1 MSITIKRSVDI
12 EDAVRIAL
20 SEHMTAYCNPL
31 PARYALP
38 FVRVSGAGGTSR
50 DAIDSFVVALEGYAD
65 NEAEACEIT
74 RNAVGV
80 LKYAAGHGDP
90 VIRYVE
96 ENTHA
101 QLFNDPIRPDLS
113 RYRTTVVVVAHIE
126 EATI

>member
-12 EDAVRIAL
+12 EDAVRLAL
-20 SEHMTAYCNPL
+20 SGHMTAYCNPL
-31 PARYALP
+31 PASYSLP
-38 FVRVSGAGGTSR
+38 FIRVSGAGGTTR
-50 DAIDSFVVALEGYAD
+50 NTIDSFLVALEGYAD

-80 LKYAAGHGDP
+80 LKYASATDP

-96 ENTHA
+96 ENTQA

>member
-12 EDAVRIAL
+12 EDVVRAAL
-20 SEHMTAYCNPL
+20 AEYMTAYCNPL
-31 PARYALP
+31 PAQYSLP
-38 FVRVSGAGGTSR
+38 LVRVSGAGGSTK
-50 DAIDSFVVALEGYAD
+50 DTIDSFVVALDGYAD

-80 LKYAAGHGDP
+80 LKYAAATDP

-96 ENTHA
+96 ENTKA
-101 QLFNDPIRPDLS
+101 QLFNDPLRPDLS
-113 RYRTTVVVVAHIE
+113 RYRTTVIVVAHIE

>member
-1 MSITIKRSVDI
+1 MNITIERSVDI
-12 EDAVRIAL
+12 EDVVRSAL
-20 SEHMTAYCNPL
+20 SAYMNAYCNPL
-31 PARYALP
+31 PANFSVP
-38 FVRVSGAGGTSR
+38 CVRVSGAGGSTK
-50 DAIDSFVVALEGYAD
+50 DTIDSFVVALEGYAD

-80 LKYAAGHGDP
+80 LKYAAATDS

-113 RYRTTVVVVAHIE
+113 RYRTTVIVVAHIE
-126 EATI
+126 ETTI

>member
-12 EDAVRIAL
+12 EDAVRLAL
-20 SEHMTAYCNPL
+20 SPHMNAYCNPL
-31 PARYALP
+31 PASYSLP
-38 FVRVSGAGGTSR
+38 FVRVSGAGGTSK
-50 DAIDSFVVALEGYAD
+50 DTIDSFLVALEGYAE

-80 LKYAAGHGDP
+80 LKHACATDP
-90 VIRYVE
+90 TIRYVE

-113 RYRTTVVVVAHIE
+113 RYRTTVIVVAHIE

>member
-1 MSITIKRSVDI
+1 MSITINRSADI
-12 EDAVRIAL
+12 EDAVRLAL
-20 SEHMTAYCNPL
+20 SEHMTAYCNQL
-31 PARYALP
+31 PASFSVP
-38 FVRVSGAGGTSR
+38 CIRVSGAGGSTR
-50 DAIDSFVVALEGYAD
+50 DTIDSFVVALEGYAD
-65 NEAEACEIT
+65 NDAEACEIT

-113 RYRTTVVVVAHIE
+113 RYRTTVIVVAHIE
-126 EATI
+126 ETTI